1 MSHRNNILTT
11 SNLSIGY
18 ATKKEKMVIAENLNL
33 NFETGKLI
41 ALIGANGIG
50 KSTLLRTLTGI
61 QKPLSGAVLLHG
73 KKIQEYDSLALAQH
87 LSLVLTE
94 KLPPSNLTVFELV
107 ALGRQPYTNWI
118 GKLSE
123 ADLQQINHAM
133 TLTQVTHLADKKH
146 HEISDGQLQKVLI
159 ARALAQDTP
168 LIILDEPTTHLDL
181 LHKVSVFK
189 LLKKLAAEN
198 NKCILFSTHD
208 IDLAI
213 QLADEM
219 IIMTEENVVQ
229 EEPCNLISKGVFNSL
244 FKDSEITF
252 DGEKGKFVISYPQNT
267 QSFFAKF
274 AKLITEHCSLPTVF
288 SLLQPQRLPN

>member
-1 MSHRNNILTT
+1 MNTTNILST

-18 ATKKEKMVIAENLNL
+18 PSKKEAIVIAKNL
-33 NFETGKLI
+33 NFNLQQGKLV

-50 KSTLLRTLTGI
+50 KSTLLRTLCGI
-61 QKPLSGAVLLHG
+61 QKPISGSVLLND
-73 KKIQEYDSLALAQH
+73 KDIQKYEPLALAQN
-87 LSLVLTE
+87 LSLVLTD

-107 ALGRQPYTNWI
+107 ALGRQPYTNWL

-123 ADLQQINHAM
+123 NDLEKVNQAIQ
-133 TLTQVTHLADKKH
+133 LTQIQHLSNKKH

-189 LLKKLAAEN
+189 LLKKLSEAT

-213 QLADEM
+213 QLSDEM
-219 IIMTEENVVQ
+219 IVMTENEVVKDQ
-229 EEPCNLISKGVFNSL
+229 PCNLITKWVFNSL
-244 FKDSEITF
+244 FKDEQIVF
-252 DGEKGKFVISYPQNT
+252 DSEKGKFIV
-267 QSFFAKF
+267 K
-274 AKLITEHCSLPTVF
+274 
-288 SLLQPQRLPN
+288 

>member
-1 MSHRNNILTT
+1 MATIKNILST

-18 ATKKEKMVIAENLNL
+18 PSKKEPIVIAENLNL
-33 NFETGKLI
+33 NLQAGKLI

-50 KSTLLRTLTGI
+50 KSTLLRTLCGI
-61 QKPLSGAVLLHG
+61 QKPLSGNVLLNE
-73 KKIQEYDSLALAQH
+73 KDIQKQEPLALAQN
-87 LSLVLTE
+87 LSLVLTD

-107 ALGRQPYTNWI
+107 ALGRQPYTNWL
-118 GKLSE
+118 GKLSDV
-123 ADLQQINHAM
+123 DLEKINQAIE
-133 TLTQVTHLADKKH
+133 LTQIDHLSAKKH

-189 LLKKLAAEN
+189 LLKKLGSTT

-213 QLADEM
+213 QLSDEM
-219 IIMTEENVVQ
+219 IVMTEREVVKDT
-229 EEPCNLISKGVFNSL
+229 PCNLITKGVFNSL
-244 FKDSEITF
+244 FKDEQIIF
-252 DGEKGKFVISYPQNT
+252 DGEKGKFII
-267 QSFFAKF
+267 KD
-274 AKLITEHCSLPTVF
+274 
-288 SLLQPQRLPN
+288 